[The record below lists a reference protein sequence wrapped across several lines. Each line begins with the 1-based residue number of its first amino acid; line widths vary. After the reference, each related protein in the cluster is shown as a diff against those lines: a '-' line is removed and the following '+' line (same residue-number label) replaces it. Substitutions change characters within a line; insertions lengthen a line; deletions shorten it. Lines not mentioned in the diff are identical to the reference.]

1 MELLREH
8 EMPDSEVAR
17 ELATHA
23 IEIAYLKQSNERILA
38 ELQALRT
45 QLTAVQNT
53 LSEARGGW
61 RALMLV
67 GGASASFG
75 ALLSEI
81 LGKVMK

>member
-1 MELLREH
+1 
-8 EMPDSEVAR
+8 MPDSEVAR

>member
-1 MELLREH
+1 
-8 EMPDSEVAR
+8 MPDSEVAR

-23 IEIAYLKQSNERILA
+23 IEIAYLNQSQERVFE
-38 ELQALRT
+38 ELHALRT
-45 QLTAVQNT
+45 QLTSVQNT

-81 LGKVMK
+81 LGKVLK

>member
-1 MELLREH
+1 
-8 EMPDSEVAR
+8 MPDSEIAR

-38 ELQALRT
+38 ELHALRT
-45 QLTAVQNT
+45 QLTSVQNT

-67 GGASASFG
+67 GGASASIG

-81 LGKVMK
+81 LGKVLK